1 MDSFKIRK
9 IRRGIWVV
17 PFCWPGRSV
26 SVDYDILIICHLY
39 LFLWCLDSWVYFQAW
54 RAATLC
60 PFGGIDMF
68 PSLDALLK
76 NGKSR
81 TLQAIE
87 LESGIGR
94 QWRLWK
100 WASYCASE
108 VNYWTLFIFQ
118 SMLSIIFNVALCM
131 LNNWYASF
139 FKFAAFPHS
148 LRIDGIISENCW
160 ARWWPLWD
168 GCIRFTVQ

>member
-1 MDSFKIRK
+1 
-9 IRRGIWVV
+9 
-17 PFCWPGRSV
+17 
-26 SVDYDILIICHLY
+26 
-39 LFLWCLDSWVYFQAW
+39 
-54 RAATLC
+54 
-60 PFGGIDMF
+60 MF

-76 NGKSR
+76 NGMSR

-108 VNYWTLFIFQ
+108 VNSIHLQ
-118 SMLSIIFNVALCM
+118 SMLSVIFHVVLCM
-131 LNNWYASF
+131 LNNWSALF

-148 LRIDGIISENCW
+148 LRIDGTISENC
-160 ARWWPLWD
+160 
-168 GCIRFTVQ
+168 